1 MTSMI
6 YVFIGAGLGGVC
18 RFLISSSVP
27 SQIDEGK
34 FPIAIL
40 VCNIVGCFLI
50 GTVYHFTSQQAPSW
64 VQPLLITGFLG
75 GFTTFSSFGLE
86 TIKMAQNGS
95 YLQVIFYLL
104 ASIIGGIAAVV
115 IALKI
120 FK

>member
-1 MTSMI
+1 MTSII

-27 SQIDEGK
+27 SQIHEEK
-34 FPIAIL
+34 FPVAIL
-40 VCNIVGCFLI
+40 LCNIIGCFLI
-50 GTVYHFTSQQAPSW
+50 GTVYHFTSEQTPNW
-64 VQPLLITGFLG
+64 LQPLIVTGFLG

-95 YLQVIFYLL
+95 YLQVAFYLA
-104 ASIIGGIAAVV
+104 ASIIGGLTAV
-115 IALKI
+115 ILALKI

>member
-1 MTSMI
+1 MI

-18 RFLISSSVP
+18 RFLISSSIP

-34 FPIAIL
+34 FPVAL
-40 VCNIVGCFLI
+40 LLCNVIGCFLI
-50 GTVYHFTSQQAPSW
+50 GALYHFTTSQAPNW
-64 VQPLLITGFLG
+64 LQPLLITGFLG

-95 YLQVIFYLL
+95 YLQVAFYLA
-104 ASIIGGIAAVV
+104 ASIIGGLAALVL
-115 IALKI
+115 ALKI